1 MRAQE
6 YPEVSLF
13 RNAGAVEKDD
23 SVVSQGLLQ
32 LGLGTYQIGVGVKKG
47 RRGRGRRRG
56 GLTILK
62 VQGACV
68 WVGLCVCVGEWVGLC
83 GLVGLCGCW

>member
-1 MRAQE
+1 M
-6 YPEVSLF
+6 SLF
-13 RNAGAVEKDD
+13 RDAGEVEFEVN
-23 SVVSQGLLQ
+23 VVSQGLLQ

-68 WVGLCVCVGEWVGLC
+68 WVGLCVCVGVC
-83 GLVGLCGCW
+83 G

>member
-1 MRAQE
+1 M
-6 YPEVSLF
+6 SLF
-13 RNAGAVEKDD
+13 RDAGVAEIELIDA
-23 SVVSQGLLQ
+23 SQGLPQ

-47 RRGRGRRRG
+47 RRGRGRGRG

-68 WVGLCVCVGEWVGLC
+68 WVGLCVCVGVC
-83 GLVGLCGCW
+83 G

>member
-1 MRAQE
+1 M
-6 YPEVSLF
+6 SLF
-13 RNAGAVEKDD
+13 RDAGVGEVEL

-47 RRGRGRRRG
+47 RRGRGRGRG

-68 WVGLCVCVGEWVGLC
+68 WVGLCVCVGVC
-83 GLVGLCGCW
+83 G

>member
-1 MRAQE
+1 M
-6 YPEVSLF
+6 SLF
-13 RNAGAVEKDD
+13 RDAGVVEMER
-23 SVVSQGLLQ
+23 SVVSHGLPQ

-56 GLTILK
+56 GLKILK

-68 WVGLCVCVGEWVGLC
+68 WVGLCVCVGVC
-83 GLVGLCGCW
+83 G